1 MTGPIARSLKTSPV
15 AMNKARLIAP
25 SIAALALAAFL
36 AAPGIVRAQEPSAPG
51 WVRFAAAL
59 PDKLNRPVIAIVL
72 DDAGLNQRLT
82 RRAIRIGAPLTIAFM
97 AYADNLER
105 QVGAARSAGH
115 EILLHLPMEAM
126 DLEERTGPNALLT
139 GLPDEEL
146 ARRIEWNLDRFIGY
160 VGVNNH
166 MGSRFTA
173 DRPAMETLM
182 ERLAGRG
189 LLFLD
194 SRTTA
199 RTVAEDSAR
208 AAGVPMLA
216 RDVFLDNIQTE
227 ESVRQQLAIAEDI
240 ARASGAA
247 IAIGH
252 PHAWTLAAL
261 EAWLPGLEERGI
273 TVVPLTAILR
283 SRRLAQNQETIP
295 TTTNNGANQ

>member
-1 MTGPIARSLKTSPV
+1 MTEAGFITR
-15 AMNKARLIAP
+15 
-25 SIAALALAAFL
+25 SIAAGVLAAIL
-36 AAPGIVRAQEPSAPG
+36 MAPGTLRADEGRLGLASAEPA
-51 WVRFAAAL
+51 WLRYAVAL
-59 PDKLNRPVIAIVL
+59 PDKLNRPMIAIVL

-82 RRAIRIGAPLTIAFM
+82 RRAFGLDAPLTIAFM

-105 QVGAARSAGH
+105 QVAAARGAGH

-126 DLEERTGPNALLT
+126 DIEENSGPNALLT
-139 GLPDEEL
+139 GLPDGEL
-146 ARRIEWNLDRFIGY
+146 ERRLDWNLERFEGY

-173 DRPAMETLM
+173 DRAAMDLVM
-182 ERLAGRG
+182 QRLSGRG
-189 LLFLD
+189 LMFLD

-199 RTVAEDSAR
+199 SSKAQDSAR
-208 AAGVPMLA
+208 AAGVPMLE
-216 RDVFLDNIQTE
+216 RDVFLDNAQTE
-227 ESVRQQLAIAEDI
+227 EGVLKQLAEAEDI

-252 PHAWTLAAL
+252 PHAWTLSAL

-283 SRRLAQNQETIP
+283 SSRLAQN
-295 TTTNNGANQ
+295 